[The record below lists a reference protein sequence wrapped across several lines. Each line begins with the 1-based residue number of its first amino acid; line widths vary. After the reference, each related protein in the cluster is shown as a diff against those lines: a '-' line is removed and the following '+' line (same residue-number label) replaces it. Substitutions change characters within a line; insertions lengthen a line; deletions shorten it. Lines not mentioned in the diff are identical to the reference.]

1 MIERR
6 KWLRTLR
13 KENERQEDLLSPVF
27 DERWGEV
34 DDLHRTYVAA
44 FLSRLPEKG
53 TVLDAAC
60 GTGKYFQIVLEAGRT
75 LLGVDH
81 SGGHLTRARKKF
93 PNVPTEKHDLQEL
106 PYHEEFDGVMCID
119 AMEFVPPEDW
129 PVVMARFWQ
138 ATHSDGWLYLT
149 IELSADEALTLATE
163 DARRSGLPIVNG
175 EAIWD
180 DPDGAYYHYYP
191 SIPQVHAWVTDAG
204 FEIEEE
210 TEGPRQDDGY
220 AYHHVLAR
228 VTSGPQH

>member
-44 FLSRLPEKG
+44 FLSRLPESG
-53 TVLDAAC
+53 VVLDAPC
-60 GTGKYFQIVLEAGRT
+60 GTGKYFQMVLDAGLT

-81 SGGHLTRARKKF
+81 SSGHLTRARQKF
-93 PNVPTEKHDLQEL
+93 PHVSTEKHDLQEL
-106 PYHEEFDGVMCID
+106 PYRQEFDGVMCID

-129 PVVMARFWQ
+129 PVVMARFRQ
-138 ATHSDGWLYLT
+138 ATRSDGWLYLT
-149 IELSADEALTLATE
+149 IELAPDKELTLATE
-163 DARRSGLPIVNG
+163 KARRSGLPVVSG
-175 EAIWD
+175 EALWD

-191 SIPQVHAWVTDAG
+191 SIPRVRAWLADAG
-204 FEIEEE
+204 FKIEEE
-210 TEGPRQDDGY
+210 VEGPREDEGY

-228 VTSGPQH
+228 LASVPHP